1 MNNTIMNILNKP
13 LIGDFNV
20 IHAMV
25 LVVVVIMSWMLILE
39 VLKFVKESQK
49 DSILDTKETSYTRGS
64 SGVIDVQRLSFTSYI
79 RSKLK
84 KFLTAYKFN
93 KLLKTKYRVILKI
106 TLSDNQWDPKYS
118 AEIENTLSDIMPC
131 VHVIN
136 EDTKLYLV
144 FGCNNIPTRNK
155 CLDLMQAI
163 REHSHNLS
171 KH

>member
-1 MNNTIMNILNKP
+1 MNYAIMNILNKP

-49 DSILDTKETSYTRGS
+49 DSILNTKETSCTRDS
-64 SGVIDVQRLSFTSYI
+64 SGVIDVQRLSFTSYM

-84 KFLTAYKFN
+84 KFLTTYKFN
-93 KLLKTKYRVILKI
+93 KLLKTKYRVILRI
-106 TLSDNQWDPKYS
+106 TLSNNQWDPKYS
-118 AEIENTLSDIMPC
+118 AAIENMLSDSMPC
-131 VHVIN
+131 MHVIN

-144 FGCNNIPTRNK
+144 FGCNDISTRNK
-155 CLDLMQAI
+155 CLDLMQTI
-163 REHSHNLS
+163 KEFSHDTL

>member
-1 MNNTIMNILNKP
+1 MNYAIMNILNKP
-13 LIGDFNV
+13 LIGDFDV

-49 DSILDTKETSYTRGS
+49 DSILDTKETTRTRGS
-64 SGVIDVQRLSFTSYI
+64 SGVIDVQRLSFTSYM

-106 TLSDNQWDPKYS
+106 TLSNDQWDPKYS
-118 AEIENTLSDIMPC
+118 AEIENMLSDSMPC
-131 VHVIN
+131 IHVIN

-144 FGCNNIPTRNK
+144 FGCNNISTRNK

-163 REHSHNLS
+163 REHLYNPS